1 MLHYIMKDCA
11 RDFDNAH
18 PHAVFITF
26 VVGCLSIQKIYLLMV
41 NIVSLFCV
49 GTYMHCIFLLVK
61 KRGGGG
67 RKLALPPT
75 YGANSTPPALRGD
88 VEGRGR
94 ERERGSRF
102 YSVVFCRS
110 TFYLNSSGASVY

>member
-61 KRGGGG
+61 KRGGG
-67 RKLALPPT
+67 
-75 YGANSTPPALRGD
+75 
-88 VEGRGR
+88 R